1 MTDPKTDAVKTGE
14 SNAGEGQ
21 KPEDVTIS
29 QGLGK
34 LFEAEE
40 ELTDEQT
47 DAMAEKARAAAK
59 DSRAE
64 RDNKNAQI
72 ASGNDK

>member
-1 MTDPKTDAVKTGE
+1 MTDAKADALTGGKPIAAE
-14 SNAGEGQ
+14 DQ
-21 KPEDVTIS
+21 KPEEVTIS

-47 DAMAEKARAAAK
+47 DAMAEKARTAAEN
-59 DSRAE
+59 SRAE
-64 RDNKNAQI
+64 RDRKNGRA
-72 ASGNDK
+72 GYGTDK

>member
-1 MTDPKTDAVKTGE
+1 MTNAKTDASTDGKPQG
-14 SNAGEGQ
+14 AEGQ

-40 ELTDEQT
+40 ALTDEQT

-59 DSRAE
+59 DSQAE
-64 RDNKNAQI
+64 RDDKNAQI
-72 ASGNDK
+72 ASSTDK